1 MAFKARFSRGFSS
14 HCQTLRLGSLTWD
27 SELSLLWESFY
38 GIIIFQFVG
47 QHVWD
52 LIFLHLCPSYH
63 LIVASSLSLDFNKQN
78 TYMHMEV
85 RDLKRQ
91 RAQRLYSRDFT
102 FKLWSWHKVASSV
115 GSAYQHLLFT
125 DLRVVEGFC
134 VPYLMPGIVT
144 NLEIAK
150 FQPINQ

>member
-1 MAFKARFSRGFSS
+1 MHPPKLEFLFPTILWNS
-14 HCQTLRLGSLTWD
+14 CDQTL
-27 SELSLLWESFY
+27 LSLLWENFY

-52 LIFLHLCPSYH
+52 LIFLNLCIYYH

-78 TYMHMEV
+78 TYMHSKV

-91 RAQRLYSRDFT
+91 REQRLNSRDFT
-102 FKLWSWHKVASSV
+102 FKLWSWHKAVSSV
-115 GSAYQHLLFT
+115 GSTYQHLLLA
-125 DLRVVEGFC
+125 DLGVVEGFW
-134 VPYLMPGIVT
+134 VPFLMPEIVT
-144 NLEIAK
+144 NPEIAK